1 MSDLEVNLTKDAK
14 GSLALIY
21 RAYEQ
26 RRRNGI
32 SKSQAEYF
40 DGLTADSVQ
49 LNQQISDNI
58 SELKKAGF
66 ISCDIVGGI
75 LLKDAAIIYMENKTA
90 DTIKEWL
97 SFASQFI
104 P

>member
-1 MSDLEVNLTKDAK
+1 MEIALTKDAK
-14 GSLALIY
+14 GSLAIIY
-21 RAYEQ
+21 KAYEK
-26 RRRNGI
+26 RRKSGMK
-32 SKSQAEYF
+32 KSQAVYF
-40 DGLTADSVQ
+40 DGFSDDSA
-49 LNQQISDNI
+49 QITPRVMEDRA
-58 SELKKAGF
+58 ELQAAGF

-75 LLKDAAIIYMENKTA
+75 LLKDAAIIYMENKTS